1 METLLIITGMLI
13 LLVVAALVPTIAREK
28 EGKKK

>member
-1 METLLIITGMLI
+1 MENLLIITGILV
-13 LLVVAALVPTIAREK
+13 LLVVAALVPTIARER